1 MIAVSSRNIQ
11 LLKPHR
17 MASTLILSCNAAEL
31 SVVRV
36 SDAKRRHER
45 LAARLQKSVADTAM
59 DLVGIYQCFCD
70 RTRLRIL
77 HLLTRSPLCVC
88 HFQEILDEPQVKIS
102 KHLAYLRS
110 RGMVVATRNQN
121 WMIYS
126 WPKKQSRE
134 LKTNLKCLQDCVQSD
149 PSFKADVNKLR
160 RLQLKCCEPADLFA
174 NSPVDPSR

>member
-1 MIAVSSRNIQ
+1 
-11 LLKPHR
+11 
-17 MASTLILSCNAAEL
+17 
-31 SVVRV
+31 
-36 SDAKRRHER
+36 
-45 LAARLQKSVADTAM
+45 M

-88 HFQEILDEPQVKIS
+88 HFQDILGEPQVKIS

-126 WPKKQSRE
+126 LPKKQSQE
-134 LKTNLKCLQDCVQSD
+134 LQTNLKCLQDCVQTD
-149 PSFKADVNKLR
+149 VVFKRDLQKLSKFR
-160 RLQLKCCEPADLFA
+160 KTYCEPSTLFGR
-174 NSPVDPSR
+174 NSN